1 MVATACAAMP
11 SSLPV
16 KPSFSVV
23 VALTEMRDAS
33 TARIAARR
41 AAIAAACGAIF
52 GRSQIRVTSALASN
66 PRRAAMRE
74 INARG
79 RSMRMPVMNIREMR
93 VRMRDRRMG
102 MRMGVRLVAIPREI
116 VLVLV
121 MRVVPMTMRVI
132 QRDMRVR
139 MLVTFA
145 DVQPD
150 T

>member
-1 MVATACAAMP
+1 MRWATTP
-11 SSLPV
+11 IE
-16 KPSFSVV
+16 SVYRINRS
-23 VALTEMRDAS
+23 TE
-33 TARIAARR
+33 
-41 AAIAAACGAIF
+41 IF
-52 GRSQIRVTSALASN
+52 VLQCRKR

-79 RSMRMPVMNIREMR
+79 KSMRMPVMNIREMR

-102 MRMGVRLVAIPREI
+102 MLMGVRLVAIPREI

-121 MRVVPMTMRVI
+121 MRVVPMTMRVV
-132 QRDMRVR
+132 QRGVRVR

-150 T
+150 TQGHQGRGHPE